1 MTDRKTV
8 LVVVPPHVGGR
19 QVGAAFAAAFA
30 DRADVTVVETT
41 GEDPEAL
48 SRAQVLVTAL
58 APVTG
63 ADIQAAPHLEFVQ
76 CSSHGFDYVDL
87 DTARARGV
95 TVCNIGS
102 TGAEHREVAEH
113 TLALLLALAKQLV
126 PAHTALA
133 AGDWA
138 MDRLRP
144 SLTGLAGR
152 TLGLVGFGV
161 VAQEVAR
168 LAAAF
173 DMTVL
178 YTARS
183 EHAEAAERYDAR
195 RAPLEELLRSS
206 DVVSLHVPL
215 TEETRQLLDADLLSL
230 LKPTAFLINT
240 ARGAL
245 VDQEALAEAL
255 EAGRIAGAGLDVFD
269 PEPPGPELRLLRAP
283 NVVLTPHIAGATRDT
298 VPRIVTAAMENT
310 TAYLDAKPPRDVVLG

>member
-8 LVVVPPHVGGR
+8 LAVVPPHVGGR
-19 QVGAAFAAAFA
+19 QVGAVLAAAFA
-30 DRADVTVVETT
+30 DRADVTVVEAA

-48 SRAQVLVTAL
+48 SRARVLVTAL

-63 ADIQAAPHLEFVQ
+63 ADIQAAPLLEFVQ

-87 DTARARGV
+87 DTARDRGV

-113 TLALLLALAKQLV
+113 TFALLLALAKQLV

-138 MDRLRP
+138 NHRLQR
-144 SLTGLAGR
+144 SLTGLAGK

-168 LAAAF
+168 RATAF

-183 EHAEAAERYDAR
+183 EHAEAAERYGAR
-195 RAPLEELLRSS
+195 RVPLEELLRSS
-206 DVVSLHVPL
+206 DAVSLHVPL
-215 TEETRQLLDADLLSL
+215 TEETWQLLDADRLAL

-240 ARGAL
+240 ARGAV
-245 VDQEALAEAL
+245 VDQEALADAL

-283 NVVLTPHIAGATRDT
+283 NVVLTPHIAGVTRGT
-298 VPRIVTAAMENT
+298 VPRIVRAAMENT
-310 TAYLDAKPPRDVVLG
+310 TAYLDGKPPRDVVCG